1 MSVTKRIS
9 TGNYTITTAEA
20 AGNVTVNTH
29 TLTINGNLF
38 VEGNAT
44 YINVANISTADPT
57 ILLNSNAAVIYS
69 GNSGIEINR
78 PGSSVPG
85 LFWVESVGAWQ
96 LTTNI
101 ADPGSYS
108 NIGMASESSGFVNP
122 GTATYLTYYANTG
135 ATVDGT
141 GANLT
146 WNGANTLSV
155 IGNVQTTGLQF
166 ANTAGTPAAVTG
178 NITVSGETTGGTAG
192 GTGINFNNGTES
204 GELISKT
211 RAVAYS
217 IIFG

>member
-9 TGNYTITTAEA
+9 TGNYTVTTVQSNA
-20 AGNVTVNTH
+20 NVTVNTH
-29 TLTINGNLF
+29 TFTINGNLF

-69 GNSGIEINR
+69 GNSGIEVNR
-78 PGSSVPG
+78 PGAATPAVY
-85 LFWVESVGAWQ
+85 WNETVGAWQ
-96 LTTNI
+96 LATNI
-101 ADPGSYS
+101 ADPGTYS
-108 NIGMASESSGFVNP
+108 NIGMASGSSGFVNP
-122 GTATYLTYYANTG
+122 STATYLAYYASTG
-135 ATVDGT
+135 DTVDGT

-146 WNGANTLSV
+146 WNGANTLTV
-155 IGNVQTTGLQF
+155 TGNVRTTGLQF
-166 ANTAGTPAAVTG
+166 ANTAGTPAAVSG
-178 NITVSGETTGGTAG
+178 NITISGDTTGGTAG
-192 GTGINFNNGTES
+192 GTGVNFNNGTES